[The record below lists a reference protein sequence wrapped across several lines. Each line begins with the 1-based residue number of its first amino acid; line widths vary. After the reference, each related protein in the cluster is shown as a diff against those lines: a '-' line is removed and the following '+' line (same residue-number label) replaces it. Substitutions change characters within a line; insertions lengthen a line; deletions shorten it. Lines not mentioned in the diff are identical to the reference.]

1 MDFKNTLNLPKTDF
15 PMKADLPAKEQ
26 GYLAVWE
33 KEDLYEKMRSA
44 SGERPLFILH
54 DGPPYAN
61 GHLHMGHAM
70 NKILKDIINRV
81 SLKKGFGLS
90 YVPGWDCH
98 GLPIEHKVL
107 KDMGKKRSELSALEI
122 RKKCRESAT
131 LYSEV
136 QREEF
141 LRMGILGDFRHPYLT
156 MDYAYEAEI
165 LRSLGRMNDQGRIYK
180 GEKPVLWCGTCETA
194 LADAEVEYAPLR
206 SQTVTVLFA
215 RTDSQGTTYYPIWT
229 TTPWTLPANQAVAV
243 NPEIRYSLLELTHDT
258 LNLAKGAILVV
269 AEAILDRLRQEG
281 KSPWKEILEA
291 SRIAGTRTGAQLLG
305 EKPRLL
311 HPFIPGKIVP
321 LVAGSFVQTDQGTGL
336 VHIAPGHGE
345 EDFEVGRAHALS
357 SESPVTGKGRFGPA
371 ISAVD
376 SSWTGLK
383 ILEAGPVVIAL
394 LEKTRTLL
402 HQEMLEHAYP
412 HCWRCKNPV
421 FYRATSQWFLSLDI
435 AGLREK
441 TLSAIGDVR
450 WIPEKGENRIR
461 GMIETRPDWCLSR
474 QRSWGVPI
482 PAWSC
487 NRCGTS
493 TLDGAFVRRI
503 ADRTEEEGVDFWFEP
518 EAGKVLL
525 QGLRCP
531 ACGGEDLS
539 LEEDIL
545 DVWFDSGVSHEAVLR
560 KRPDLAWPAD
570 LYLEGSDQHRGWFH
584 SSLLTSMALEGRP
597 PYKSVLT
604 HGFVVDGQGKKMAKT
619 LGNVIAPSEIIDKYG
634 ADVLR
639 LWVAASDYQEDTRL
653 SLEIMNNLVDGYR
666 KIRNTFRYMLS
677 NLYDYPW
684 NSDPSPSPDILDRWI
699 LSVWEQ
705 TKASIL
711 DAYDQRKFAQVIQT
725 INHFCSLSLSAHYFD
740 MIKDR
745 LYAERAE
752 GETRRH
758 TQATMAR
765 ILDDLSAI
773 LHPILPFTTTEIALH
788 ASRNA
793 PDKLLDSSMAILM
806 KSFPVPETARIDPVL
821 ESRIDALLGVRAVFG
836 KMTDDLKKEKRIG
849 STMEIHLRISADRD
863 RLNPGNWPDEFFETF
878 FIVSKV
884 SWSHPGSPEEEGPVL
899 ATAEGPEPGSRL
911 ILLAAPGDKCERC
924 WLRKTTTGKNPEG
937 IPVCDRCSRTLRT
950 PT

>member
-26 GYLAVWE
+26 GYLAVWDR
-33 KEDLYEKMRSA
+33 EDLYEKMKTA
-44 SGERPLFILH
+44 SEGRPLFVLH

-81 SLKKGFGLS
+81 SLKKGRAIS

-107 KDMGKKRSELSALEI
+107 KDMGKKRSDLSALEI

-131 LYSEV
+131 LYSDI
-136 QREEF
+136 QKKEF
-141 LRMGILGDFRHPYLT
+141 IRMGILGDFQNPYLT
-156 MDYAYEAEI
+156 MDYSYEAEI
-165 LRSLGRMNDQGRIYK
+165 LRALGRMNDQGRIYK

-194 LADAEVEYAPLR
+194 LADAEVEYAPHR
-206 SQTVTVLFA
+206 SQSVTVLFEGEA
-215 RTDSQGTTYYPIWT
+215 TGRKTYYPIWT

-243 NPEIRYSLLELTHDT
+243 NPEVRYSLFELTHDT
-258 LNLAKGAILVV
+258 LNLEKGAVLVL
-269 AEAILDRLRQEG
+269 AEAIADRLAQEG
-281 KSPWKEILEA
+281 NSPWKEVLKA
-291 SRIAGTRTGAQLLG
+291 SRRIGTRTGADLLK
-305 EKPRLL
+305 EKPSLR

-345 EDFEVGRAHALS
+345 EDFEVGRTEGLS
-357 SESPVTGKGRFGPA
+357 SETPVNGKGRYGASIASIDP
-371 ISAVD
+371 
-376 SSWTGLK
+376 SWAGLR
-383 ILEAGPVVIAL
+383 ILEAGPQVIIL
-394 LEKTRTLL
+394 LERTRALL
-402 HQEMLEHAYP
+402 HQEILEHSYP

-421 FYRATSQWFLSLDI
+421 YYRATSQWFLSLE
-435 AGLREK
+435 AKELRER
-441 TLSAIGDVR
+441 TLASIGEVQ

-482 PAWSC
+482 PAYSC
-487 NRCGTS
+487 NQCGKS
-493 TLDGAFVRRI
+493 TLDSDFINTI
-503 ADRTEEEGVDFWFEP
+503 ADRTEREGVDFWFDP
-518 EAGKVLL
+518 EVKERLL
-525 QGLRCP
+525 QNLACP
-531 ACGGEDLS
+531 ACKSKDLT

-545 DVWFDSGVSHEAVLR
+545 DVWFDSGISHEAVLK

-597 PYKSVLT
+597 PYRSVLT

-619 LGNVIAPSEIIDKYG
+619 LGNVIAPSEIIEKYG

-653 SLEIMNNLVDGYR
+653 SMEIMNNLVDGYR

-677 NLYDYPW
+677 NLYDYPGGRTHA
-684 NSDPSPSPDILDRWI
+684 PSRDILDRWI
-699 LSVWEQ
+699 LSVWEG

-711 DAYDQRKFAQVIQT
+711 EAYDQRKFAQIIQSL
-725 INHFCSLSLSAHYFD
+725 NHFCSLSLSAHYFD
-740 MIKDR
+740 MVKDR
-745 LYAERAE
+745 LYADRAD
-752 GETRRH
+752 GETRRQ

-765 ILDDLSAI
+765 ILEELASV
-773 LHPILPFTTTEIALH
+773 LHPVLPFTTTEILLH
-788 ASRNA
+788 ASGKS
-793 PDKLLDSSMAILM
+793 PDKILDASMAILM
-806 KSFPVPETARIDPVL
+806 APFPERDPSRIDPEL
-821 ESRIDALLGVRAVFG
+821 ESQIERLLGLRTVFG
-836 KMTDDLKKEKRIG
+836 RMTDDLKKEKRIG
-849 STMEIHLRISADRD
+849 STLEIHLRMTGDRS
-863 RLNPGNWPDEFFETF
+863 RYNPGNWPDDFFETF
-878 FIVSKV
+878 FIVSKF
-884 SWSHPGSPEEEGPVL
+884 SWKDAGSMEDPAAVL
-899 ATAEGPEPGSRL
+899 ATAEGPEPGT
-911 ILLAAPGDKCERC
+911 ILVLHPAPGIKCERC

-937 IPVCDRCSRTLRT
+937 NPVCDRCHKSLQS
-950 PT
+950 PV